1 MEIKDDFMKKVLIG
15 MFAFLLVFTIT
26 MIVVF
31 CNIGEVPDSLI
42 IAVFGACAGEYSICG
57 LIKNAKEREKTQRMR
72 DGFVENYEEYN
83 DDDLTEEGEEF
94 INAILEPVDS
104 YMSTV
109 HNGDIEEEAI
119 D

>member
-1 MEIKDDFMKKVLIG
+1 
-15 MFAFLLVFTIT
+15 
-26 MIVVF
+26 
-31 CNIGEVPDSLI
+31 
-42 IAVFGACAGEYSICG
+42 
-57 LIKNAKEREKTQRMR
+57 MR